1 MRFATYL
8 ILTGTDEHWKDII
21 EQARKEYKQKK
32 ELAKKEKKE
41 EKKDEKLD
49 SSQELGKRSRK
60 PTTCFKPEDDRADKY
75 KKRKVWNL
83 RLIKPSFQSF
93 LSDILNL
100 CDTLCHAQQAN
111 QARKAQEKR
120 KQKEAAKVEKA
131 KNKQRKFAANLKNA
145 AKKPRKEQSLKPRKN
160 GTIVLILHIPTQKL
174 HWKTAG
180 IKRLSN
186 SVIEHCVRQDM
197 IK

>member
-1 MRFATYL
+1 MRVKWHDYDVETEEPLGNIRQHEECECCNQFSHPFFCLQYKIMLFATYL

-75 KKRKVWNL
+75 KKRKV
-83 RLIKPSFQSF
+83 
-93 LSDILNL
+93 
-100 CDTLCHAQQAN
+100 
-111 QARKAQEKR
+111 
-120 KQKEAAKVEKA
+120 
-131 KNKQRKFAANLKNA
+131 
-145 AKKPRKEQSLKPRKN
+145 
-160 GTIVLILHIPTQKL
+160 
-174 HWKTAG
+174 
-180 IKRLSN
+180 
-186 SVIEHCVRQDM
+186 
-197 IK
+197 